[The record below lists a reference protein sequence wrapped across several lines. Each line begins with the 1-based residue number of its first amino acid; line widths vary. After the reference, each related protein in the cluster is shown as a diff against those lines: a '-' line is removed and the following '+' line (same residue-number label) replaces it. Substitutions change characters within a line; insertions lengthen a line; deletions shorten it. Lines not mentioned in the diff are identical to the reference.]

1 MGRFRLTGQELC
13 ELKMQD
19 FCQRSSEFIG
29 DIVYAY
35 LARFK
40 EGEPQVVVWGEGR
53 VQS

>member
-1 MGRFRLTGQELC
+1 
-13 ELKMQD
+13 MQD

-40 EGEPQVVVWGEGR
+40 EGEPQVVVWGEGER
-53 VQS
+53 REGSELMYVL